1 MRSVSDLKLCEFMM
15 HVAFYTQCVQWFPVF
30 FLTWLEG
37 LAVVAQR
44 VSSRGGMGTSFSL
57 DEIVSVLARHKGAV
71 LRLIYLPLGN
81 ILRSIF
87 FKRNYIE
94 LLGIVTFA
102 SSLNTRY

>member
-1 MRSVSDLKLCEFMM
+1 MYEVVPSVLS
-15 HVAFYTQCVQWFPVF
+15 Y
-30 FLTWLEG
+30 
-37 LAVVAQR
+37 LAARTVHWVC
-44 VSSRGGMGTSFSL
+44 SRGEMEISFSL
-57 DEIVSVLARHKGAV
+57 GEIISVLARHKRAV

-87 FKRNYIE
+87 LKKNYIE